1 MTSPV
6 RQCDQVLE
14 KKEAQMFLK
23 VAQIV
28 AASVY
33 TYSNFFVKIAK
44 KSHNFLVTFITK
56 LVVKIF
62 QKLPNQVTLP
72 GSINQMG
79 IFITRDV
86 QEVRS

>member
-33 TYSNFFVKIAK
+33 TYSNFFLLK
-44 KSHNFLVTFITK
+44 
-56 LVVKIF
+56 
-62 QKLPNQVTLP
+62 
-72 GSINQMG
+72 
-79 IFITRDV
+79 
-86 QEVRS
+86 